1 MGYADRENSLS
12 IHQIIFDEN
21 YDQIIFEDKIKIN
34 YRIRDLLVLDNKNI
48 LAYLEKK
55 GSLIKV
61 SFNE

>member
-61 SFNE
+61 GFNE